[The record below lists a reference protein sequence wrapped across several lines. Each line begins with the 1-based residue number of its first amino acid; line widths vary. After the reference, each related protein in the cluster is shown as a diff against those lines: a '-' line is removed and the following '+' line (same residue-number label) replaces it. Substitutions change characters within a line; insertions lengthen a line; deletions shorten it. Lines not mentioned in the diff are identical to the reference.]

1 MYGRGEMSAVTQE
14 NLKIAASQKLGAE
27 VPMRACEAEL
37 FEREM
42 NELANFAAI
51 VRETLVK
58 TIMQVCPPEEVSP
71 NKQAESP
78 RIFNSG
84 YFIRMDELANEI
96 GKNLKIINEMIQRS
110 AFYQD

>member
-1 MYGRGEMSAVTQE
+1 MYAPIESQQMSQE
-14 NLKIAASQKLGAE
+14 NMKILASQKLGVE

-78 RIFNSG
+78 RMFNSG

-96 GKNLKIINEMIQRS
+96 GKNLKTINEMIHRS